1 MAERVMVTCDECG
14 AAPAEPV
21 GIRVKSKNYQK
32 DLCATHVGAL
42 LKGTRAPR
50 RGRPRKVE
58 ASTASAAPAA
68 PAAPK
73 RRGRPPK
80 VAVTA

>member
-21 GIRVKSKNYQK
+21 GIRVKNKNYQK
-32 DLCATHVGAL
+32 DLCATHVAAL

-50 RGRPRKVE
+50 RGRPRKSD
-58 ASTASAAPAA
+58 AAASAPAT
-68 PAAPK
+68 PK
-73 RRGRPPK
+73 RRGRPKK
-80 VAVTA
+80 VAATA

>member
-14 AAPAEPV
+14 ATPAEVV
-21 GIRVKSKNYQK
+21 GIRVRNKNFQK
-32 DLCATHVGAL
+32 DLCGAHVAAL

-58 ASTASAAPAA
+58 ATPA
-68 PAAPK
+68 AAPK

-80 VAVTA
+80 VAATA